1 MDYSNFTPATYSP
14 PTTLPNHQP
23 SYITHTQHSRYHAH
37 TFTHNTTHTILEQ
50 QTTTLPN
57 HFYHQQPT
65 QHYSISS
72 SSPNPYFPPQT
83 YQQQPQPSY
92 SSFPTQSPLP
102 NSYPLNVTP
111 SSTSFP
117 PYYQQQP
124 QTLNPS
130 LPPSRLEIKLSIFD
144 GSEDAYWWIICS
156 EKSFNSRNRR
166 VSDAERLM
174 KCSFAMKGSALT
186 WWLSWYLAN
195 PKRSWDSF
203 TCALLWHFKPEWRP
217 ILPIEGEE
225 EEATTENEKAPEQL
239 EEESAFIASVQ
250 EQTEEQKKLVA
261 GGDLQIIQKEDKEK
275 EQDSETHRDFLSTS
289 LSLKLPLKPPP
300 FMKSLLLP
308 PPEPPDVKFLS
319 ETVSAPPLATRPPS
333 KPPDVHSSP
342 ENFQFQPPVFLIAQ
356 SQPLAPLYSSTS
368 LLINSLPRPPETV
381 SSLLPASPPPLK
393 PPDLHLPLEVFLPP
407 PALLPPPKPPD
418 RYFRRPKLLDVQPPY
433 NFYRTALCLSSAF
446 LKNVKMENST
456 IDPCDIVVLHVK
468 FGTTSQPLDHFIP
481 ILLQSQLC
489 HKTTICLKPSQ
500 PTTNSHVSKFAPPTT
515 IHARDILFSPYF
527 YVSARCL
534 QLQRNSNHIAS

>member
-1 MDYSNFTPATYSP
+1 M
-14 PTTLPNHQP
+14 
-23 SYITHTQHSRYHAH
+23 
-37 TFTHNTTHTILEQ
+37 E
-50 QTTTLPN
+50 
-57 HFYHQQPT
+57 
-65 QHYSISS
+65 
-72 SSPNPYFPPQT
+72 
-83 YQQQPQPSY
+83 
-92 SSFPTQSPLP
+92 
-102 NSYPLNVTP
+102 
-111 SSTSFP
+111 
-117 PYYQQQP
+117 
-124 QTLNPS
+124 
-130 LPPSRLEIKLSIFD
+130 
-144 GSEDAYWWIICS
+144 
-156 EKSFNSRNRR
+156 
-166 VSDAERLM
+166 
-174 KCSFAMKGSALT
+174 CSFAMKGSALT

-225 EEATTENEKAPEQL
+225 EEATEEEPTENEKAPEQL

-289 LSLKLPLKPPP
+289 LSLKLPLKPPPPP

-393 PPDLHLPLEVFLPP
+393 PPDLHLPL
-407 PALLPPPKPPD
+407 
-418 RYFRRPKLLDVQPPY
+418 
-433 NFYRTALCLSSAF
+433 
-446 LKNVKMENST
+446 
-456 IDPCDIVVLHVK
+456 
-468 FGTTSQPLDHFIP
+468 
-481 ILLQSQLC
+481 
-489 HKTTICLKPSQ
+489 
-500 PTTNSHVSKFAPPTT
+500 
-515 IHARDILFSPYF
+515 
-527 YVSARCL
+527 
-534 QLQRNSNHIAS
+534 

>member
-37 TFTHNTTHTILEQ
+37 TFTHNPTNTILEQ
-50 QTTTLPN
+50 QTATLPN
-57 HFYHQQPT
+57 PFYHQQPT

-83 YQQQPQPSY
+83 YQQKPQPSY
-92 SSFPTQSPLP
+92 SSFPTPSPLP

-130 LPPSRLEIKLSIFD
+130 LPPSRLEMKLSIFD
-144 GSEDAYWWIICS
+144 GSEDTYWWIICS

-166 VSDAERLM
+166 VSNAERLM
-174 KCSFAMKGSALT
+174 ECSFAMKGSALT

-225 EEATTENEKAPEQL
+225 EEATEEEPTENEKAPEQL

-250 EQTEEQKKLVA
+250 EQTEKQKKLVA

-289 LSLKLPLKPPP
+289 LSLKLPLKPPPPP

-381 SSLLPASPPPLK
+381 SSLL
-393 PPDLHLPLEVFLPP
+393 LEVLLPP
-407 PALLPPPKPPD
+407 PALLPPPKPP
-418 RYFRRPKLLDVQPPY
+418 Y
-433 NFYRTALCLSSAF
+433 NFYRTAFCLSFAF
-446 LKNVKMENST
+446 L
-456 IDPCDIVVLHVK
+456 
-468 FGTTSQPLDHFIP
+468 
-481 ILLQSQLC
+481 
-489 HKTTICLKPSQ
+489 
-500 PTTNSHVSKFAPPTT
+500 
-515 IHARDILFSPYF
+515 
-527 YVSARCL
+527 
-534 QLQRNSNHIAS
+534 